1 MLNTLRGIIR
11 DGKVELLEHVNLPDG
26 TKVLVTPL
34 SDESQFWLD
43 AHQISLEAIWDN
55 AEDDVYGIGARQR

>member
-43 AHQISLEAIWDN
+43 ASQISLEAIWDN
-55 AEDDVYGIGARQR
+55 AEDDVYGQLLQE

>member
-11 DGKVELLEHVNLPDG
+11 EGKVQLLEHVNLPDG

-34 SDESQFWLD
+34 TDESQFWVD
-43 AHQISLEAIWDN
+43 ASQISLEAIWDN
-55 AEDDVYGIGARQR
+55 AEDDVYGQLLQE

>member
-1 MLNTLRGIIR
+1 MLNTLGGIIR

-43 AHQISLEAIWDN
+43 ASQISLEAIWDN
-55 AEDDVYGIGARQR
+55 AEDDVYGQLLQE

>member
-26 TKVLVTPL
+26 TKVLVTLL

-43 AHQISLEAIWDN
+43 ASQISLEAIWDN
-55 AEDDVYGIGARQR
+55 AEDDVYGQLLQE

>member
-11 DGKVELLEHVNLPDG
+11 EGKVELLEHVNLPDG

-34 SDESQFWLD
+34 SDESQFWVD
-43 AHQISLEAIWDN
+43 ASQISLEAIWDN
-55 AEDDVYGIGARQR
+55 AEDDVYGQLLQE

>member
-1 MLNTLRGIIR
+1 MLNAVRGIVR
-11 DGKVELLEHVNLPDG
+11 EGKVELLEHVNLPDG

-43 AHQISLEAIWDN
+43 ASRISLEAIWDN
-55 AEDDVYGIGARQR
+55 SEDDVYGQLLQE

>member
-11 DGKVELLEHVNLPDG
+11 EGKVELLEHVNLPDG

-43 AHQISLEAIWDN
+43 ASQISLEAIWDN
-55 AEDDVYGIGARQR
+55 AEDDVYGQLLQE